1 VAAGPAGPEVFTKE
15 NSYVKIIVAEKISA
29 LAIAQLQEPGW
40 TVLTADQL
48 DGKLAEQLETADALI
63 VRSAVQADTK
73 LLEHAK
79 KLRVIGRAGVGVDNI
94 DLEAATR
101 KGIAVMN
108 TPGANAVAVAEQTL
122 GMMLAMARHLCRA
135 DALMHAGKWEKKS
148 LQGTELRGKALGIIG
163 LGRIGMEVARRA
175 RAFGMTLV
183 AHDPFVSVAVAKE
196 QSIRL
201 ASLDEL
207 YAAADY
213 ISLHVGLT
221 PQTTGMINAA
231 SIAKM
236 KKGVRLVNCAR
247 GELVNEADLAQALKQ
262 GQVASAALDV
272 FTEEPPK
279 NSPLLAL
286 ENVVLTPH
294 LAGSTQ
300 EAQEAV
306 GVQIAQ
312 QVKEYLKHGVIQ
324 NAVNVPSVSAE
335 EYAQMQPYIVL
346 AERMGAFLAQV
357 SEGTTEEVSIRY
369 SGHIA
374 EWKTELI
381 RNGAIKGILNQA
393 LEEKA
398 NLVNAAAIAEARG
411 LRVHESP
418 KTKSP
423 TGGAG
428 SVLSIFLKSSSEEHM
443 VKGAVLHGSAPRL
456 LHVDGIDVEAPL
468 ERNLIYL
475 RNRDVPGV
483 IGKVGTILGE
493 ESINI
498 ADFSLGRLV
507 ADKSADTSSDQ
518 PRAAI
523 AVVHVDG
530 PVPEEVLAKLR
541 KIPAVQQAKGI
552 RLF

>member
-1 VAAGPAGPEVFTKE
+1 M
-15 NSYVKIIVAEKISA
+15 KIVVAEKISA
-29 LAIAQLQEPGW
+29 SALAELQEPGW
-40 TVLTADQL
+40 TVVSADQVQ
-48 DGKLAEQLETADALI
+48 GKLAEHLETADALV
-63 VRSAVQADTK
+63 VRSAVQADAA

-148 LQGTELRGKALGIIG
+148 LQGTELRGKTLGIIG
-163 LGRIGMEVARRA
+163 LGRIGMEMARRA
-175 RAFGMTLV
+175 QAFGMTLL

-196 QSIRL
+196 RGIRL
-201 ASLDEL
+201 AALDEL

-213 ISLHVGLT
+213 ITLHVGLT

-231 SIAKM
+231 SIGKM

-247 GELVNEADLAQALKQ
+247 GELVNEADLAAALKQ
-262 GQVASAALDV
+262 GQVSAAAIDV
-272 FTEEPPK
+272 FAEEPPK

-286 ENVVLTPH
+286 ENVILTPH
-294 LAGSTQ
+294 VGGSTV

-335 EYAQMQPYIVL
+335 EYAEMQPYIVL
-346 AERMGAFLAQV
+346 AERMGGFLAQV
-357 SEGTTEEVSIRY
+357 SEGRIEEISIRY

-398 NLVNAAAIAEARG
+398 NLVNAATIADSRG
-411 LRVHESP
+411 LRVVESH
-418 KTKSP
+418 KAKAS
-423 TGGAG
+423 TGGTG
-428 SVLSIFLKSSSEEHM
+428 SVLSILLRSSAEEHL
-443 VKGAVLHGSAPRL
+443 VKGAVLHGTAPRL

-468 ERNLIYL
+468 ERDLIYL

-483 IGKVGTILGE
+483 IGRVGTILGE

-498 ADFSLGRLV
+498 ANFSLGRRSGGTDP
-507 ADKSADTSSDQ
+507 AE
-518 PRAAI
+518 PREAI

-530 PVPEEVLAKLR
+530 LVPEDVLAKLK
-541 KIPAVQQAKGI
+541 KIPAVEQAKSV

>member
-1 VAAGPAGPEVFTKE
+1 M
-15 NSYVKIIVAEKISA
+15 KIIVAEKISSTA
-29 LAIAQLQEPGW
+29 VAHLQEPGW
-40 TVLTADQL
+40 IVLTADQL
-48 DGKLAEQLETADALI
+48 DGKLPEQLETADALI
-63 VRSAVQADTK
+63 VRSAVQADAK
-73 LLEHAK
+73 LLEHAH

-94 DLEAATR
+94 DLEAATH

-148 LQGTELRGKALGIIG
+148 LQGTELRAKTLGIVG
-163 LGRIGMEVARRA
+163 LGRVGMEVARRA
-175 RAFGMTLV
+175 RAFGMELV
-183 AHDPFVSVAVAKE
+183 GHDPFVSAALAKE
-196 QSIRL
+196 QGIKL
-201 ASLDEL
+201 LSLDDL

-213 ISLHVGLT
+213 LTLHVGLT
-221 PQTTGMINAA
+221 PQTADMINEV

-236 KKGVRLVNCAR
+236 KKGIRLVNCAR
-247 GELVNEADLAQALKQ
+247 GELVNESDLAKALQQ
-262 GQVASAALDV
+262 GHVAAAAIDV
-272 FTEEPPK
+272 FAEEPPK
-279 NSPLLAL
+279 NSPLTAL
-286 ENVVLTPH
+286 TNVILTPH
-294 LAGSTQ
+294 TGGSTA

-324 NAVNVPSVSAE
+324 NAVNVPSVSAD
-335 EYAQMQPYIVL
+335 EYAEMHPYIIL

-357 SEGTTEEVSIRY
+357 SEGSLQEISIRY

-398 NLVNAAAIAEARG
+398 NLVNAATIAADCG
-411 LRVHESP
+411 LRVLESH
-418 KTKSP
+418 KAKAS
-423 TGGAG
+423 TGGTG
-428 SVLSIFLKSSSEEHM
+428 SVLSIFLKTATEEHM
-443 VKGAVLHGSAPRL
+443 VKGAVLHGETPRL
-456 LHVDGIDVEAPL
+456 LHVDDIDVEAPL
-468 ERNLIYL
+468 ERDLIYM

-498 ADFSLGRLV
+498 ANFSLGRR
-507 ADKSADTSSDQ
+507 DSGKDSSQ
-518 PRAAI
+518 PREAI

-530 PVPEEVLAKLR
+530 PVPVGVLEKLK
-541 KIPAVQQAKGI
+541 KIPAVHVAKAV

>member
-1 VAAGPAGPEVFTKE
+1 M
-15 NSYVKIIVAEKISA
+15 KIVIAEKISSSA
-29 LAIAQLQEPGW
+29 VELLKEESRW
-40 TVLTADQL
+40 TVITH
-48 DGKLAEQLETADALI
+48 EQLNGNLPGQVEGADALI
-63 VRSAVQADTK
+63 VRSAVYVDSA
-73 LLEHAK
+73 LLEHAR

-108 TPGANAVAVAEQTL
+108 TPGANAVAVAEHTFAL
-122 GMMLAMARHLCRA
+122 MLALARHIPHA
-135 DALMHAGKWEKKS
+135 DGTTHAGKWEKKS
-148 LQGTELRGKALGIIG
+148 LQGTELRGKTLGVVG

-175 RAFGMTLV
+175 RAFGMELIG
-183 AHDPFVSVAVAKE
+183 HDPFVSVSVAKE
-196 QSIRL
+196 QGIRL
-201 ASLDEL
+201 AGLDDV

-213 ISLHVGLT
+213 ITLHVGLT
-221 PQTTGMINAA
+221 PQTAGMINQA

-247 GELVNEADLAQALKQ
+247 GELVNESDLATALKQ
-262 GQVASAALDV
+262 GQVAAAAIDV
-272 FTEEPPK
+272 FAEEPPK

-294 LAGSTQ
+294 IGGSTH

-335 EYAQMQPYIVL
+335 EYAAMQPYIVL

-357 SEGTTEEVSIRY
+357 SEGSLEEISIRY

-381 RNGAIKGILNQA
+381 RNGVIKAILNQA

-398 NLVNAAAIAEARG
+398 NLVNAATIADERG
-411 LRVHESP
+411 LRVLESH
-418 KTKSP
+418 KAKAS

-428 SVLSIFLKSSSEEHM
+428 SVLSIFLKTSTEEHM
-443 VKGAVLHGSAPRL
+443 VKGAVLHGEAPRL

-468 ERNLIYL
+468 ERNLIYM

-498 ADFSLGRLV
+498 ADFSLGRR
-507 ADKSADTSSDQ
+507 SGEQ
-518 PRAAI
+518 I
-523 AVVHVDG
+523 
-530 PVPEEVLAKLR
+530 
-541 KIPAVQQAKGI
+541 
-552 RLF
+552 